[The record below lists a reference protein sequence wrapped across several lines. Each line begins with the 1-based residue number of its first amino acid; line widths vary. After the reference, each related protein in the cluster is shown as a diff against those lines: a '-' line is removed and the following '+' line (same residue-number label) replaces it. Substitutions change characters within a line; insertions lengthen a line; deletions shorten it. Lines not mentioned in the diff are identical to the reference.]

1 MIEPVGGRGRID
13 RGGDFEG
20 PLSRIVEPMPD
31 APSDLPADARAEPVC
46 APPGLGLVLT
56 GGGARAAYQVGFL
69 RCLARH
75 MPTLAVPIVTGV
87 SAGAINAAF
96 LASHRGPLDRGID
109 KLTGLWKQLT
119 PEKVFEVGS
128 MSLFG
133 DLARWGVRLVSGGSR
148 VAPAPRSLVDTA
160 PLDQFLRRAL
170 GTVDGEIAGIRENL
184 AEQRLRAVALTTL
197 KYSTGQTVTW
207 VEGCQIEEWQ
217 RPNRVGIMGRITVDH
232 IMASAALPLIFP
244 AVRLGDSWYGDG
256 GIRMSTPLAPAI
268 HLGADRIL
276 AVSTR
281 HLKPDGG
288 TNPPAIT
295 GYPPPAQVAGTL
307 LNAIFLDSIDQD
319 ALRLERINRLLERL
333 PAAERDGLRPIKLL
347 VLRPS
352 VDLGRL
358 SAEFEPKLPGAFRFL
373 TRGLGTRETQSPDVL
388 SLLMFQ
394 TDYLARLIEIGEA
407 DAEARLDEIAAL
419 LAD

>member
-1 MIEPVGGRGRID
+1 MG
-13 RGGDFEG
+13 
-20 PLSRIVEPMPD
+20 PMPE
-31 APSDLPADARAEPVC
+31 APPGLPPEEKAPAEC

-56 GGGARAAYQVGFL
+56 GGGARAAYQVGIL

-75 MPTLAVPIVTGV
+75 MPDLFVPIITGV
-87 SAGAINAAF
+87 SAGAINATF
-96 LASHRGPLDRGID
+96 LASHRGRLDAAVEQLSD
-109 KLTGLWKQLT
+109 LWKQLT

-128 MSLFG
+128 LSLFG

-160 PLDQFLRRAL
+160 PLDLFLRRAL
-170 GTVDGEIAGIRENL
+170 GTIDGEIAGIDENL
-184 AEQRLRAVALTTL
+184 ADRRLRALALTTL

-207 VEGCQIEEWQ
+207 VQGCEIEGWQ
-217 RPNRVGIMGRITVDH
+217 RPNRVGVMGRVTVDH

-244 AVRLGDSWYGDG
+244 AIRLGDSWYGDG

-268 HLGADRIL
+268 HLGAERIL

-281 HLKPDGG
+281 HLKPNGG

-295 GYPPPAQVAGTL
+295 GYPPPAQVAGAL

-319 ALRLERINRLLERL
+319 ALRLERINRLLARL
-333 PAAERDGLRPIKLL
+333 PAAKRDGLKPIRLL

-358 SAEFEPKLPGAFRFL
+358 SADFEARLPGAFRFL
-373 TRGLGTRETQSPDVL
+373 TRGLGTRETKSPDVL

-394 TDYLARLIEIGEA
+394 HDYLARLIEIGEA
-407 DAEARLDEIAAL
+407 DAEAQLDEIAAL
-419 LAD
+419 VEG